1 MNEYITFKFKIKY
14 VRETMESNE
23 LVTKVRT
30 KEEIQKEREER
41 ERIKKLTAGLVIVNG
56 KAVKFSTRLKYYG
69 KELAEVMICSKAI
82 FNPEK
87 IVVAS
92 SQHGRK
98 KKELEENKI
107 LEVAENVDEVK
118 NDSLERSKRRARKK
132 VFDYAMCN
140 PDLDVFITF
149 TLDGNKIDRYDYK
162 SVIKKLNVWLD
173 NRVRRNG
180 LKYIFVAEHHKDGAI
195 HFHGVVNRKAIKL
208 VDSGKL
214 DAGGHKVFNV
224 KDWELG
230 FSTAIE
236 CYGDRASVCKYI
248 TKYITKSGEKVGGR
262 WYYSGG
268 DLLEPEFEYLGKT
281 TPEDWKNLTGFEI
294 YTKRVEEIGVEF
306 NIISRKW

>member
-1 MNEYITFKFKIKY
+1 
-14 VRETMESNE
+14 MEDNDII
-23 LVTKVRT
+23 KVRT
-30 KEEIQKEREER
+30 KEEIQKEREEL
-41 ERIKKLTAGLVIVNG
+41 EKNKELTAGLVFANG
-56 KAVKFSTRLKYYG
+56 KAVKFSTRLKYYNG
-69 KELAEVMICSKAI
+69 ELAEIMMCSKAI

-87 IVVAS
+87 VLVAS

-98 KKELEENKI
+98 KKQDYENNI
-107 LEVAENVDEVK
+107 IEVDVNANNISENISD
-118 NDSLERSKRRARKK
+118 NSLERSKRRARKK

-149 TLDGNKIDRYDYK
+149 TLDSNKIDRYDYK

-195 HFHGVVNRKAIKL
+195 HFHGVVNRQAVKL
-208 VDSGKL
+208 VDSGKY
-214 DAGGHKVFNV
+214 DTGGHKVYNV

-268 DLLEPEFEYLGKT
+268 DLAEPEYEYLGAT
-281 TPEDWKNLTGFEI
+281 SPADWQGLQGFEL
-294 YTKRVEEIGVEF
+294 YTKRVEEIGTEY
-306 NIISRKW
+306 NILSRKW

>member
-1 MNEYITFKFKIKY
+1 MMKDDEIIKA
-14 VRETMESNE
+14 R
-23 LVTKVRT
+23 K
-30 KEEIQKEREER
+30 KEEIQREREEL
-41 ERIKKLTAGLVIVNG
+41 EKIKELTAGLVFANG
-56 KAVKFSTRLKYYG
+56 NAVKYSTRLKYYNG
-69 KELAEVMICSKAI
+69 ELAEIMMCSKAI

-87 IVVAS
+87 ILVAS
-92 SQHGRK
+92 SQHGRRK
-98 KKELEENKI
+98 KKQGDENNI
-107 LEVAENVDEVK
+107 IEVDGNANNISENISD
-118 NDSLERSKRRARKK
+118 DSLERSKRRARKK

-195 HFHGVVNRKAIKL
+195 HFHGVVNRQAVKL
-208 VDSGKL
+208 VDSGKY
-214 DAGGHKVFNV
+214 DTGGHKVYNV
-224 KDWELG
+224 KDWGLG

-268 DLLEPEFEYLGKT
+268 DLAEPEYEYLGAT
-281 TPEDWKNLTGFEI
+281 SPADWQGLQGFEL
-294 YTKRVEEIGVEF
+294 YTKCVEEIGTEY
-306 NIISRKW
+306 NILSRKW